1 MKKSIIL
8 SVFAFLFFS
17 VSASFAQDDLLLGK
31 WKIDKIVTKKIY
43 DYANQIIENPEL
55 ITDEKPQEIID
66 EENSIQVFIDKGS
79 FLEIKPKNVYILGL
93 YNFIADEILPI
104 KTTWY
109 YMNEDKKAFNIA
121 PQETKKVVKNGKS
134 SKLTARNSVDYTIYQ
149 IIKLSEDKLMLF
161 IEKENI
167 SYELSRV
174 K

>member
-8 SVFAFLFFS
+8 SLIIFFFLS
-17 VSASFAQDDLLLGK
+17 VSSSFAQNDLLIGK
-31 WKIDKIVTKKIY
+31 WKIDKIVTKKMY

-55 ITDEKPQEIID
+55 IAEGKPQEIINEEDAVQVLID
-66 EENSIQVFIDKGS
+66 EGS
-79 FLEIKPKNVYILGL
+79 FIEIKSKNVFILGL

-121 PQETKKVVKNGKS
+121 PQETKKVIKNGKS
-134 SKLTARNSVDYTIYQ
+134 SKLTARNSVDYTIYK
-149 IIKLSEDKLMLF
+149 ILELSEDKLMLF

>member
-1 MKKSIIL
+1 MKKSILL
-8 SVFAFLFFS
+8 SVFIFFFLS
-17 VSASFAQDDLLLGK
+17 VSTSFAQQDGLLGK

-43 DYANQIIENPEL
+43 DYANQVIENPE
-55 ITDEKPQEIID
+55 IIADGKPQEIID
-66 EENSIQVFIDKGS
+66 EENALQVFVDEGS
-79 FLEIKPKNVYILGL
+79 FIEIKSKNVFIMGF

-109 YMNEDKKAFNIA
+109 YMDEDKKAFNIA

-134 SKLTARNSVDYTIYQ
+134 GKLTARNSVDYTIYK
-149 IIKLSEDKLMLF
+149 ILELSEDKLMLF

-167 SYELSRV
+167 TYELSRV